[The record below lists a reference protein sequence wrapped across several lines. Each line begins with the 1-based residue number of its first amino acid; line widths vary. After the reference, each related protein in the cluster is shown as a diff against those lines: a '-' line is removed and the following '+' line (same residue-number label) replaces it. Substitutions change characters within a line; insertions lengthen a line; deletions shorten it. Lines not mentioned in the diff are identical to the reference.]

1 MVHGV
6 NSTNLLAESRDI
18 RRLVSPSRELFE
30 REHVKRHLPCII
42 EGLSAEWPSR
52 RLWDVEYLR
61 REIGDIEVPVTRT
74 QGARSV
80 FSDDARQVIRMRVSD
95 FLDLDHSPSA
105 PYKHLM
111 MQRNMDEIFPS
122 LRKDISLPPLFDPRH
137 LFQTNFWYAPGTNV
151 TLLHCDFAS
160 NLLTM
165 IKGRKRLI
173 LFPPNAPVYPHPVKG
188 NFAQVRIE
196 EPDLTKFPRFTR
208 KGSIDLT
215 LAEGETLYIPGLWWH
230 QVYSEP
236 SMAVNF
242 WWWPRGIA
250 LAKTVCSRQMIGF
263 SLKRARQKIA
273 QTLRGGGPEKGS
285 Y

>member
-6 NSTNLLAESRDI
+6 DSTELLGETREI
-18 RRLVSPSRELFE
+18 RRLVSPTREQFD
-30 REHVKRHLPCII
+30 REHVRRHLPCII
-42 EGLSAEWPSR
+42 EGLSTDWPSR
-52 RLWDVEYLR
+52 RLWDVDYLR
-61 REIGDIEVPVTRT
+61 RQIGDVEVPVTRT

-80 FSDDARQVIRMRVSD
+80 FTDDGRQVVRMRVSE
-95 FLDLDHSPSA
+95 FLDLDHSPTA
-105 PYKHLM
+105 PVKHLM
-111 MQRNMDEIFPS
+111 MQRNMDEMFPS
-122 LRKDISLPPLFDPRH
+122 LRKDIRVPPLFNPAH

-165 IKGRKRLI
+165 VKGRKRLV
-173 LFPPNAPVYPHPVKG
+173 LFPPNAPVYPHPAKG
-188 NFAQVRIE
+188 NFAQVFIE
-196 EPDLTKFPRFTR
+196 KPDLARFPRFTR
-208 KGSIDLT
+208 RGSIDLT

-236 SMAVNF
+236 SIAVNF

-250 LAKTVCSRQMIGF
+250 LARVVCSRQMTGF
-263 SLKRARQKIA
+263 MLKRARQKIA
-273 QTLRGGGPEKGS
+273 QRFGGTAPQGA